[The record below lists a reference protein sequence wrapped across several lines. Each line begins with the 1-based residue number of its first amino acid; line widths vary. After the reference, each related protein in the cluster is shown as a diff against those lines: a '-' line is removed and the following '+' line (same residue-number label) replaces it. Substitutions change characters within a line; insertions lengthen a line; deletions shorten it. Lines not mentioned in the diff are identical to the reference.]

1 MKPSLLVA
9 VLLLAVPAFAFAAT
23 TSVPPGANAP
33 AALVGTWQTTL
44 TAADV
49 RRTVAPDA
57 SRTWQLVIVNGRYL
71 AYPRALGFRPRGSG
85 GDTVP
90 FGVKG
95 HRLYLSCLNGD
106 AVPSKGFATYGW
118 TISGKTMHLKLI
130 AEPCRDPIL
139 RDRIIILT
147 SAVWKKVGR

>member
-1 MKPSLLVA
+1 MKRSLLLA
-9 VLLLAVPAFAFAAT
+9 VLLLAVPALASAGT
-23 TSVPPGANAP
+23 SSVPGGNAP

-44 TAADV
+44 SPADV
-49 RRTVAPDA
+49 KRTVAPDA
-57 SRTWQLVIVNGRYL
+57 HQTWQLVIVNGRYL
-71 AYPRALGFRPRGSG
+71 AYARALGFRPRGSG

-90 FGVKG
+90 FGVAG
-95 HRLYLSCLNGD
+95 HHLYLSCLNGEG
-106 AVPSKGFATYGW
+106 APSKGFATYGW